1 MHQLDDATVGSATAR
16 PHLHC
21 SGTCTRPA
29 AARRALCPP
38 AAAHRAR
45 CEQSGKTSCKACAVR
60 AHTGSWSTP
69 ECRRAAP
76 AMQCFPTPRT
86 ARRQSPAARASMCG
100 HGEREAFWCHLRI
113 PTAPSW
119 RVQPDQCRL
128 GRSSD
133 ANTAGRACPAVD
145 LGIKDALGAADCV
158 LAPPWGRT
166 AALCTC
172 PRTGASC
179 DGDGA
184 DAHMRT

>member
-1 MHQLDDATVGSATAR
+1 MGLG
-16 PHLHC
+16 
-21 SGTCTRPA
+21 
-29 AARRALCPP
+29 PP

-45 CEQSGKTSCKACAVR
+45 CDQSSKTSCKACAVR

-76 AMQCFPTPRT
+76 AMQGFSTPRT

-133 ANTAGRACPAVD
+133 ANTAGKAWPAVD
-145 LGIKDALGAADCV
+145 LGIKDALSAADCV
-158 LAPPWGRT
+158 LASPFLLLRGPHST
-166 AALCTC
+166 ACMTC
-172 PRTGASC
+172 PRTVR
-179 DGDGA
+179 DGA
-184 DAHMRT
+184 QHCRPGRCTCAHAHTLR